1 MRPVFNMRRKL
12 EGVFPKKQADVLA
25 DVITHAYGELVK
37 TGDFNELKGIV
48 KELAEAQKRT
58 EMRIEELAIAQS
70 RTEKELRDLVKEHRK
85 TREQVGGL
93 ATTVGYTLENASY
106 KRLPELLKRDFGI
119 VTDRLKRQYVKDN
132 KGSYLEVNI
141 VGKANRD
148 GKDMM
153 IIGESK
159 SQLSK
164 KGINEFI
171 QKKLKRFE
179 GVYKEIFPIVVT
191 HMISAPDVEEY
202 AKKKGIALYYS
213 YDF

>member
-1 MRPVFNMRRKL
+1 M
-12 EGVFPKKQADVLA
+12 
-25 DVITHAYGELVK
+25 
-37 TGDFNELKGIV
+37 
-48 KELAEAQKRT
+48 
-58 EMRIEELAIAQS
+58 
-70 RTEKELRDLVKEHRK
+70 
-85 TREQVGGL
+85 
-93 ATTVGYTLENASY
+93 
-106 KRLPELLKRDFGI
+106 
-119 VTDRLKRQYVKDN
+119 KDN